1 MDPVFSLGISSLWDE
16 LRHMPIGG
24 VWWINVDRQQDAIS
38 LVNQTIASQT
48 ENANVA
54 VIGMAGNPGKVIK
67 LDESHGPDK
76 IRLFTMPVSEK
87 GLYSLPHDLLCS
99 VNPTH
104 YFFILICANN
114 TWQNITSES
123 LHKWLEKM
131 NKWTRFHHCSLLV
144 INPCNNSDKQS
155 SLLMGEY
162 RSLFGLASLRF
173 QGDQHLFDIAFWCN
187 EKGVSARQQL
197 LLCQQNERWTLSH
210 QEETAIQPRSDE
222 KRILSHVAV
231 LEGAPPLSEHW
242 ALFDNNEALFNNARM
257 AQAATIIFSLT
268 QNNQIEPLARR
279 IHTLRRQ
286 RGSALKIVVRENIAS
301 LRATD
306 ERLLLG
312 CGANM
317 IIPWNAPL
325 SRCLTLIESVQG
337 QQFSRYV
344 PEDITTLL
352 SMTQPLKLRG
362 FQPWDIFCDAVHTMM
377 SNTLLPADGKG
388 VLVALRP
395 VPGIRVEQ
403 ALTLCRPNRTGDI
416 MTIGG
421 NRLVL
426 FLSFCRVNDLDTA
439 LNHIFPLPTGDIFS
453 NRMVW
458 FEDKQISAEL
468 VQMRLLSPE
477 LWGTPLPLAKRADPV
492 IMPNTMAASGVVF
505 LNPCDCS
512 TTPRSV
518 HHDDHQRYRANYSF
532 LRADFLSAG
541 VSGAS
546 FATPYQ

>member
-1 MDPVFSLGISSLWDE
+1 MNPVFSIGISSLWDE
-16 LRHMPIGG
+16 LRHMPTGG
-24 VWWINVDRQQDAIS
+24 VWWVNTDRIEDAIS
-38 LVNQTIASQT
+38 LANQTIVSQT
-48 ENANVA
+48 ETAKVA
-54 VIGMAGNPGKVIK
+54 AISMGSEPQKLFKLEESQGPEKIK
-67 LDESHGPDK
+67 LFS
-76 IRLFTMPVSEK
+76 MPNSER
-87 GLYSLPHDLLCS
+87 GLYFMPRDLLCS
-99 VNPTH
+99 VDPHN
-104 YFFILICANN
+104 YLFILVCANN
-114 TWQNITSES
+114 AWQNIPAER
-123 LHKWLEKM
+123 LRLWLEKM
-131 NKWTRFHHCSLLV
+131 NKWSRFHQCSLL
-144 INPCNNSDKQS
+144 IFNPGNNNDKQF
-155 SLLMGEY
+155 SLLMEEY
-162 RSLFGLASLRF
+162 RSLYGLASLRF
-173 QGDQHLFDIAFWCN
+173 LGDQHLLDIAYWCN

-197 LLCQQNERWTLSH
+197 TVEHKNGKWELAQ
-210 QEETAIQPRSDE
+210 QEEAAIQPRSDE
-222 KRILSHVAV
+222 KTILSNVAV

-242 ALFDNNEALFNNARM
+242 KVFDNNEALFNEART
-257 AQAATIIFSLT
+257 AQAATVVFSLQ
-268 QNNQIEPLARR
+268 QNSQIEPLARS

-286 RGSALKIVVRENIAS
+286 RGSAMKILVRENIAS

-317 IIPWNAPL
+317 VIPWNAPL
-325 SRCLTLIESVQG
+325 SRCLTMIESVQG

-362 FQPWDIFCDAVHTMM
+362 FQKWDVFCEAVNNMM
-377 SNTLLPADGKG
+377 NNTLLPAHGKG

-458 FEDKQISAEL
+458 FEDDQITAEL
-468 VQMRLLSPE
+468 VQMRLLAPE
-477 LWGTPLPLAKRADPV
+477 QWGTPLPLTQTSSPV
-492 IMPNTMAASGVVF
+492 INAE
-505 LNPCDCS
+505 
-512 TTPRSV
+512 
-518 HHDDHQRYRANYSF
+518 HDGRNWRRIPEPIRLLDDTVEQS
-532 LRADFLSAG
+532 S
-541 VSGAS
+541 
-546 FATPYQ
+546 

>member
-1 MDPVFSLGISSLWDE
+1 MDPVFSIGISSLWDE
-16 LRHMPIGG
+16 LRHMPAGG
-24 VWWINVDRQQDAIS
+24 VWWLNADRNEDALS
-38 LVNQTIASQT
+38 MVNQTIASQT
-48 ENANVA
+48 GNAKVA
-54 VIGMAGNPGKVIK
+54 VICMGNDQEKSVK
-67 LDESHGPDK
+67 LDEAHGPEK
-76 IRLFTMPVSEK
+76 IQLFSMPNSEK
-87 GLYSLPHDLLCS
+87 GLYSLPRDLLCS
-99 VNPTH
+99 LQPTH
-104 YFFILICANN
+104 YLFILICANN
-114 TWQNITSES
+114 AWQNISSER
-123 LHKWLEKM
+123 LRQWLEKM
-131 NKWTRFHHCSLLV
+131 NKWTQRHHCSLLV
-144 INPCNNSDKQS
+144 INPGSNNDKQS

-173 QGDQHLFDIAFWCN
+173 QGDQHLFDIAYWCN

-197 LLCQQNERWTLSH
+197 TLRHQNNRWELAQ
-210 QEETAIQPRSDE
+210 QEEAAIQPRSDE
-222 KRILSHVAV
+222 KRILSNVAV

-242 ALFDNNEALFNNARM
+242 MLFDNNETLFNEART
-257 AQAATIIFSLT
+257 AQAATIIFSLA
-268 QNNQIEPLARR
+268 QNSQIEPMARS

-286 RGSALKIVVRENIAS
+286 RGSALKIIVRENTAS

-317 IIPWNAPL
+317 VVPWNAPL

-362 FQPWDIFCDAVHTMM
+362 FQKWDVFCEAVHNMM
-377 SNTLLPADGKG
+377 ANTLLPADGKG
-388 VLVALRP
+388 VMVALRP

-458 FEDKQISAEL
+458 FEDSLISAEL

-477 LWGTPLPLAKRADPV
+477 MWGKPLPLTQGPNPV
-492 IMPNTMAASGVVF
+492 
-505 LNPCDCS
+505 LNAE
-512 TTPRSV
+512 
-518 HHDDHQRYRANYSF
+518 HDGRVWRRIPKP
-532 LRADFLSAG
+532 LRLQDDAVERTS
-541 VSGAS
+541 
-546 FATPYQ
+546 

>member
-1 MDPVFSLGISSLWDE
+1 M
-16 LRHMPIGG
+16 
-24 VWWINVDRQQDAIS
+24 
-38 LVNQTIASQT
+38 
-48 ENANVA
+48 
-54 VIGMAGNPGKVIK
+54 
-67 LDESHGPDK
+67 
-76 IRLFTMPVSEK
+76 
-87 GLYSLPHDLLCS
+87 
-99 VNPTH
+99 
-104 YFFILICANN
+104 
-114 TWQNITSES
+114 
-123 LHKWLEKM
+123 
-131 NKWTRFHHCSLLV
+131 
-144 INPCNNSDKQS
+144 
-155 SLLMGEY
+155 
-162 RSLFGLASLRF
+162 
-173 QGDQHLFDIAFWCN
+173 
-187 EKGVSARQQL
+187 
-197 LLCQQNERWTLSH
+197 
-210 QEETAIQPRSDE
+210 
-222 KRILSHVAV
+222 
-231 LEGAPPLSEHW
+231 
-242 ALFDNNEALFNNARM
+242 
-257 AQAATIIFSLT
+257 
-268 QNNQIEPLARR
+268 
-279 IHTLRRQ
+279 
-286 RGSALKIVVRENIAS
+286 RENIAS

-362 FQPWDIFCDAVHTMM
+362 FQPWDTFCDAVHTMM

-492 IMPNTMAASGVVF
+492 INAEHDGRIWRRIPEPLRLLDDTAERAS
-505 LNPCDCS
+505 
-512 TTPRSV
+512 
-518 HHDDHQRYRANYSF
+518 
-532 LRADFLSAG
+532 
-541 VSGAS
+541 
-546 FATPYQ
+546 

>member
-1 MDPVFSLGISSLWDE
+1 M
-16 LRHMPIGG
+16 
-24 VWWINVDRQQDAIS
+24 
-38 LVNQTIASQT
+38 
-48 ENANVA
+48 
-54 VIGMAGNPGKVIK
+54 
-67 LDESHGPDK
+67 
-76 IRLFTMPVSEK
+76 
-87 GLYSLPHDLLCS
+87 
-99 VNPTH
+99 
-104 YFFILICANN
+104 
-114 TWQNITSES
+114 
-123 LHKWLEKM
+123 
-131 NKWTRFHHCSLLV
+131 
-144 INPCNNSDKQS
+144 
-155 SLLMGEY
+155 
-162 RSLFGLASLRF
+162 
-173 QGDQHLFDIAFWCN
+173 FDIAFWCN

-197 LLCQQNERWTLSH
+197 LLCQQDERWTLSH

-242 ALFDNNEALFNNARM
+242 TLFDNNEALFNDART

-362 FQPWDIFCDAVHTMM
+362 FQPWDIFCDAIHTMM

-395 VPGIRVEQ
+395 VPGIR
-403 ALTLCRPNRTGDI
+403 
-416 MTIGG
+416 
-421 NRLVL
+421 
-426 FLSFCRVNDLDTA
+426 LSR
-439 LNHIFPLPTGDIFS
+439 
-453 NRMVW
+453 R
-458 FEDKQISAEL
+458 
-468 VQMRLLSPE
+468 
-477 LWGTPLPLAKRADPV
+477 
-492 IMPNTMAASGVVF
+492 
-505 LNPCDCS
+505 
-512 TTPRSV
+512 
-518 HHDDHQRYRANYSF
+518 
-532 LRADFLSAG
+532 
-541 VSGAS
+541 
-546 FATPYQ
+546 